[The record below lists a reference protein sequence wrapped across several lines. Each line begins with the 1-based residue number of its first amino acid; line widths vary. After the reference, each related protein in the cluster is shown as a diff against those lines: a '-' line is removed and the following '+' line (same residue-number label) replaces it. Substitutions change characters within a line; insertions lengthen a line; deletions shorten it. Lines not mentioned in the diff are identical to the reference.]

1 MRQPSIEDFVA
12 LLLPQEPPCIS
23 LYMPTHRAHPENK
36 QDPIRYRN
44 LLRSVEESLRL
55 KYPTREVRPLLGPY
69 QDLARDDLF
78 WNYRTDGLA
87 ILSTKDR
94 FQIFELQR
102 AVPERVIVADSFHT
116 KPLLRILQSAD
127 RFQVLCLTRES
138 VKLYEGNRDA
148 LDPVDLRNVP
158 ATLTEALGEEKTQ
171 QRHVA
176 RSVTPESAY
185 YHGVGSRKDEIET
198 DMLKF
203 FRIVDRAILENHS
216 KPSKLPLLLVA
227 LAEYHTPFRSVSH
240 NPYLLPEG
248 VAINPSVLS
257 ADELRRLAWEK
268 MEPFYL
274 SRLSRMIEDFQT
286 ARSRFQGSDDLS
298 DIARAA
304 VQGRVGYLL
313 VEADRVVAGKV
324 DPNTGQLQP
333 SELADPEVDDV
344 LDDLAETVLRTG
356 GDVVV
361 VPKERMPTTSGAAA
375 VFRY

>member
-1 MRQPSIEDFVA
+1 MRQPSIEDFVN
-12 LLLPQEPPCIS
+12 LLLPQDPPCIS

-44 LLRSVEESLRL
+44 LLRDLENSLRT
-55 KYPTREVRPLLGPY
+55 KYPTREVRPLLEPY
-69 QDLARDDLF
+69 QALARDDLF

-87 ILSTKDR
+87 ILSSKDR

-102 AVPERVIVADSFHT
+102 PVPERAIAADSFHT

-127 RFQVLCLTRES
+127 RFQILCLTRET

-148 LDPVDLRNVP
+148 IDPVDLRNVP

-176 RSVTPESAY
+176 RSITPEAAY
-185 YHGVGSRKDEIET
+185 HHGVGSRKDEIET

-203 FRIVDRAILENHS
+203 FRVVDRAILENHS
-216 KPSKLPLLLVA
+216 KPSKLPLILAA

-240 NPYLLPEG
+240 NPFLLPEG
-248 VAINPSVLS
+248 IAVNPQALS
-257 ADELRRLAWEK
+257 DDELRRLAWER
-268 MEPFYL
+268 MEPIYL
-274 SRLSRMIEDFQT
+274 GRLAKMVEDFQT
-286 ARSRFQGSDDLS
+286 ARSRLQGSDDLS

-304 VQGRVGYLL
+304 VQGRVGFLL
-313 VEADRVVAGKV
+313 VEADRVVPGKV
-324 DPNTGQLQP
+324 DPNTGQLQ
-333 SELADPEVDDV
+333 SAELADPEVDDV
-344 LDDLAETVLRTG
+344 LDDLAELTLRNG
-356 GDVVV
+356 GEVVV
-361 VPKERMPTTSGAAA
+361 VPRERMPTTSGAAA

>member
-1 MRQPSIEDFVA
+1 MRQPSVEDFVN
-12 LLLPQEPPCIS
+12 LLMPQDPPCIS

-44 LLRSVEESLRL
+44 LLRDLENSLRT
-55 KYPTREVRPLLGPY
+55 KYPTREVRPLLEPY
-69 QDLARDDLF
+69 LALARDDLF

-87 ILSTKDR
+87 ILSSRDR

-102 AVPERVIVADSFHT
+102 PVPERAIAADSFHT

-127 RFQVLCLTRES
+127 RFQILCLTRET

-148 LDPVDLRNVP
+148 IDPVDLRNVP
-158 ATLTEALGEEKTQ
+158 ATLTEALGEVKTQ

-176 RSVTPESAY
+176 RSISPEAAY

-203 FRIVDRAILENHS
+203 FRVVDRAILENHS
-216 KPSKLPLLLVA
+216 KPSKLPLILAA

-240 NPYLLPEG
+240 NPHLLPEG
-248 VAINPSVLS
+248 IAVNPQALS
-257 ADELRRLAWEK
+257 DDELRRLAWEK
-268 MEPFYL
+268 MEPIYL
-274 SRLSRMIEDFQT
+274 GRLAKMVEDFHT
-286 ARSRFQGSDDLS
+286 ARSRLQGSDDLS
-298 DIARAA
+298 DIARAT
-304 VQGRVGYLL
+304 VQGRVGFLL
-313 VEADRVVAGKV
+313 VEADRVVPGKV
-324 DPNTGQLQP
+324 DANTGQLQ
-333 SELADPEVDDV
+333 SAELADPEVDDV
-344 LDDLAETVLRTG
+344 LDDLAELTLRNG
-356 GDVVV
+356 GEVVV